1 MTASLPT
8 ILASFAALTV
18 ALAPT
23 PAHAQGAPA
32 PASAPPT
39 YGQAPAG
46 YAPPAY
52 GQLPAGYAPPAYGQL
67 PAGYAPP
74 AYGQLP
80 AGYPPPAGYAPN
92 GAAPSWYA
100 AGTPGFETKRRSSAM
115 LGAGIAMLALGGTG
129 LIIGSSLFAAGDQ
142 THYVYPPCLD
152 GFDCSPTLTSDS
164 GLKNGGIATLVI
176 SVAMLVAGTPL
187 TLVGMQKVPVHPA
200 AAALVPELRG
210 SALRWRFQ

>member
-8 ILASFAALTV
+8 ILASFGALTV
-18 ALAPT
+18 ALAST
-23 PAHAQGAPA
+23 PAHAQAAPA
-32 PASAPPT
+32 PTSTPPA

-67 PAGYAPP
+67 PAGYP
-74 AYGQLP
+74 
-80 AGYPPPAGYAPN
+80 PPPAGYAPN

-100 AGTPGFETKRRSSAM
+100 TGTPGFETKRRSSAM